1 MRMCG
6 LMVVVVVVMEEEE
19 EEEEKEEEEEEV
31 LLILDT
37 GIAASIQLSMRSLNP
52 SSADPYTSL
61 KPAIKFSRSIEW

>member
-1 MRMCG
+1 MWFDGSGSGSDGRG
-6 LMVVVVVVMEEEE
+6 EE
-19 EEEEKEEEEEEV
+19 EEEEEEV

-61 KPAIKFSRSIEW
+61 KPAIKFSRSIEGRP

>member
-6 LMVVVVVVMEEEE
+6 LMVVVVVVMEE
-19 EEEEKEEEEEEV
+19 EEEEEEV

>member
-19 EEEEKEEEEEEV
+19 EEEEEEEV

>member
-19 EEEEKEEEEEEV
+19 EEEEEEEV

-61 KPAIKFSRSIEW
+61 KPAIKFSRSIEGRP

>member
-1 MRMCG
+1 VWFDGSGSGSDGRG
-6 LMVVVVVVMEEEE
+6 EE
-19 EEEEKEEEEEEV
+19 EEEEEEV

-61 KPAIKFSRSIEW
+61 KPAIKFSRSIEGRP